1 MSLASRITRAP
12 VIPRI
17 VQEQFRKAPPPDNC
31 YEELFREVVARAVFD
46 AVGDTG
52 TTDMP
57 EHKSAVRAA
66 RMWFKFNHDDQRY
79 IFELANMPIG
89 SIPKDVLAI
98 PFEYELSD

>member
-1 MSLASRITRAP
+1 VSLASRITKAP
-12 VIPRI
+12 VIPRV
-17 VQEQFRKAPPPDNC
+17 VQEQFRKAPPPDSC

-66 RMWFKFNHDDQRY
+66 RMWFKFPSDDLHY
-79 IFELANMPIG
+79 IFELANMPVG